1 MKVYLAGPMS
11 GLPNFNFPA
20 FHTAAYTLRKQGHYV
35 FNPAERDEE
44 IHDKSIF
51 VGEGDIEACAAKGF
65 SLRAALAAD
74 TKFICEEAEAIAML
88 PGWEASGGARAEWAL
103 AHALRLKFMYL

>member
-11 GLPNFNFPA
+11 GIPDFNFPA
-20 FHTAAYTLRKQGHYV
+20 FHAAAAYLRELGHSV
-35 FNPAERDEE
+35 FNPAEKDEE

-51 VGEGDIEACAAKGF
+51 AGAGDIEACEKKGF

-74 TKFICEEAEAIAML
+74 TKYICEEAEAIAML

-103 AHALRLKFMYL
+103 AHALRHTFIYL

>member
-11 GLPNFNFPA
+11 GIKDFNFPA
-20 FHTAAYTLRKQGHYV
+20 FHAAAKKLREQGHEV
-35 FNPAERDEE
+35 FNPAEKDEE

-51 VGEGDIEACAAKGF
+51 VGDGDVEASEKKGF

-74 TKFICEEAEAIAML
+74 MKYIAEEAEAIALL
-88 PGWEASGGARAEWAL
+88 PNWEYSGGARAEWAL
-103 AHALRLKFMYL
+103 AAALRHKFIYL